1 MYFCVKISQSKQL
14 KMKTVKLLSLAFV
27 GILFGSCSDDDDNQ
41 GNNNNDVVAPATYS
55 FTRDGASTVSYSGQS
70 TRIAMA
76 EEFISATKDET
87 ATVEQLQNMFDH
99 KENAQDYSDASL
111 NASNKS
117 VRSKTAASYDYFNTN
132 ATDASAIKAQ
142 YDAWISAQA
151 SEVFPNWTMDAA
163 AGQAG
168 KIQEAGGGST
178 RYVNAKGLE
187 YNQAIAKSLIGGLM
201 TDQMLN
207 NYLGTGVLDAGE
219 NTVDNDNE
227 TLSGDKNYTT
237 MEHKWDEAFGYL
249 YGAEADATNPE
260 LGVDSFLS
268 KYLARVEGDSDFTG
282 IAANIYNAFKMGRA
296 AIVAKNYEVRDQQA
310 EIIREEVSKIIGIRA
325 VYYLQQGKGNLESDK
340 ASAFHD
346 LSEGFGFVYSLQFTR
361 KPGTTSPYLSKAQV
375 DDFISQLEAGNGFWD
390 LTAETLDAMSDAI
403 AAEFDFTVEQAG
415 S

>member
-1 MYFCVKISQSKQL
+1 
-14 KMKTVKLLSLAFV
+14 MKTVKLLSLAFV

-76 EEFISATKDET
+76 EEFISATKNEEAT
-87 ATVEQLQNMFDH
+87 AEQLQNMFDH

-111 NASNKS
+111 NSSNKS

-132 ATDASAIKAQ
+132 STDASAIKAQ
-142 YDAWISAQA
+142 YDAWISAQVT
-151 SEVFPNWTMDAA
+151 EVFPNWTMDAE

-219 NTVDNDNE
+219 NTADNDSE

-249 YGAEADATNPE
+249 YGAELDATNPE
-260 LGVDSFLS
+260 LGVDSFLN
-268 KYLARVEGDSDFTG
+268 KYLSRVEGDSDFTG
-282 IAANIYNAFKMGRA
+282 IAANIYDAFKMGRA
-296 AIVAKNYEVRDQQA
+296 AIVAKNYEVRDEQA
-310 EIIREEVSKIIGIRA
+310 EIIRAEVSKIIGVRA

-340 ASAFHD
+340 AYAFHD

-361 KPGTTSPYLSKAQV
+361 KPGTTSPYISKAQV

-390 LTAETLDAMSDAI
+390 VTAETLDAMSNAI